1 MIETDL
7 STRTTLKFHSVLTFV
22 NIHDK
27 KYKMK
32 QWYKNMEVSKI
43 YLEII

>member
-7 STRTTLKFHSVLTFV
+7 SARATLKLHAVLTFV

-32 QWYKNMEVSKI
+32 Q
-43 YLEII
+43 